1 MEGLSGITS
10 VSELLGRIRKGLV
23 PRSVRLFAA
32 RGLLPVSREEL
43 IRILVLLA
51 AEGDEEIGSAARETL
66 DGFPP
71 ERCRSVLENTEI
83 DAVEIDLL
91 AKFVRE
97 EMLWEAV
104 VKDPRT
110 ADETLRWL
118 ARTAPARTQD
128 AIVTNQ
134 RRLMSC
140 LELVEDLRANPEAD
154 ATVLRRLKE
163 FEEEFIEKACAWADE
178 ESEEVEPE
186 VEQGP
191 SIDEELRALV
201 ALGMQIQVVEQA
213 PLPELDEEE
222 LADSGID
229 MAFLRI
235 ARMNTY
241 QRIMCALKGTR
252 EERFILVRD
261 RNLLVVRAVM
271 MSPRLTDHEIEA
283 IAGMRGAND
292 AALRAIAGKPAWLR
306 RYTILRNLVFNPKTP
321 PGASRPLVARLSDRD
336 LGALTRDRNVPEL
349 VRKFAKEVR
358 SARR

>member
-1 MEGLSGITS
+1 MDGLSGITS
-10 VSELLGRIRKGLV
+10 VAELLGRIRKGLV

-32 RGLLPVSREEL
+32 RGLLPVTREEL
-43 IRILVLLA
+43 IRVLVLLA
-51 AEGDEEIGSAARETL
+51 AEGDGEIGSTARETL

-71 ERCRSVLENTEI
+71 ERCRAVLENSEI

-97 EMLWEAV
+97 ETVWEAV
-104 VKDPRT
+104 IKDPRT

-118 ARTAPARTQD
+118 ARTAPPRTQD

-140 LELVEDLRANPEAD
+140 LELIEDLRSNEQAD

-163 FEEEFIEKACAWADE
+163 FEEEFIEKACAWVAEEGE
-178 ESEEVEPE
+178 ESAPAVEP
-186 VEQGP
+186 GP
-191 SIDEELRALV
+191 SIDEELKALV
-201 ALGMQIQVVEQA
+201 ALGMQIQVVERDA
-213 PLPELDEEE
+213 LPELDEDEKANSA
-222 LADSGID
+222 LDL
-229 MAFLRI
+229 AFLRI

-241 QRIMCALKGTR
+241 ERIMCALKGTR

-271 MSPRLTDHEIEA
+271 MSPRLTEHEIEA

-292 AALRAIAGKPAWLR
+292 GALRAIASKPAWLR
-306 RYTILRNLVFNPKTP
+306 RYAILRNLVFNPKTP

-358 SARR
+358 RTRR